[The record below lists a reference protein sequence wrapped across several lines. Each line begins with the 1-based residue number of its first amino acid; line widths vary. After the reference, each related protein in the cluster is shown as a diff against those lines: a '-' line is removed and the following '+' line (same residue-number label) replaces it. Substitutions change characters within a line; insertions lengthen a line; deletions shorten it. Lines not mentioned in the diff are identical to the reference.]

1 MYTII
6 IANIYEIELE
16 IACFSSF
23 SRRVIIL
30 KFYPPA
36 PPPPPENRN
45 SMNDTLFPYMRIL

>member
-30 KFYPPA
+30 KFY
-36 PPPPPENRN
+36 ENRN

>member
-16 IACFSSF
+16 IAYFSSF

-30 KFYPPA
+30 KFY
-36 PPPPPENRN
+36 PPPPENRN